1 MRFFVWPKPYLH
13 REKEIS
19 MKPANAISIP
29 QIERAERLHSTTQP
43 KAVKRTD
50 LAQSDVGFFFLLTL
64 LLIGIGRV
72 MGAWI
77 LSDQVRIQKGPNE
90 YVSRTEEYQNLHN
103 QVGPNSFF
111 RMF

>member
-1 MRFFVWPKPYLH
+1 
-13 REKEIS
+13 
-19 MKPANAISIP
+19 MKPTNALLALRIP
-29 QIERAERLHSTTQP
+29 NQLIPRAERINSEAQP
-43 KAVKRTD
+43 VSVKKAD
-50 LAQSDVGFFFLLTL
+50 LAQSDVGFFILLTL

-72 MGAWI
+72 IGSCI
-77 LSDQVRIQKGPNE
+77 LNEQVKIQKGPNE